1 MCEALDVAGYDST
14 NSSHWLISCGD
25 NFDRGPENFKV
36 MRYFL
41 RQPRCILVRGN
52 HEDLLDCA
60 CTEGISMRDYPNGT
74 VDTIEELGASAARL
88 DWTMND
94 KMDLTFKRT
103 RGFFDRMIDFYETKN
118 YVFVHGWIPSLKL
131 YPDWRKAPAPAWEK
145 ARWENGMKAARSGYL
160 DPTGKTIVCGH
171 YHTSWGHHIQS
182 GTPEW
187 GEGSDFRIYSAMH
200 DAGIT
205 PPRAA
210 AVEGFLDEKGNFYNR
225 YEAYDIAM
233 TNGQMSATARHYKMD
248 KGERELFSED
258 LY

>member
-1 MCEALDVAGYDST
+1 MNKYFVVSDVHGFYNEMCEALDVAGYDPT
-14 NSSHWLISCGD
+14 NPFHWLISCGD

-41 RQPRCILVRGN
+41 HQPRCILVRGN

-74 VDTIEELGASAARL
+74 VDTIEELGANATRL
-88 DWTMND
+88 DWTMQD

-103 RGFFDRMIDFYETKN
+103 RGFFDRMINFYETKN

-131 YPDWRKAPAPAWEK
+131 YPDWRKAPTSAWEK
-145 ARWENGMKAARSGYL
+145 ARWENGMKAAHSGHL
-160 DPTGKTIVCGH
+160 DPAGKTIVCGH

-187 GEGSDFRIYSAMH
+187 GEGSNFCIY
-200 DAGIT
+200 
-205 PPRAA
+205 R
-210 AVEGFLDEKGNFYNR
+210 
-225 YEAYDIAM
+225 
-233 TNGQMSATARHYKMD
+233 D
-248 KGERELFSED
+248 KGIIAIDGCTAYTGKVNVLVIED
-258 LY
+258 EPLEGKE

>member
-1 MCEALDVAGYDST
+1 MNKYFVVSDVHGFYKEMCEALDAAGYDPT

-36 MRYFL
+36 MWYFL
-41 RQPRCILVRGN
+41 HQPRCILVRGN
-52 HEDLLDCA
+52 HEDLLDYA

-74 VDTIEELGASAARL
+74 VDTIEELGASATRL

-103 RGFFDRMIDFYETKN
+103 RGFFDRMINFYETKN

-131 YPDWRKAPAPAWEK
+131 YPDWRKAPTSAWEK
-145 ARWENGMKAARSGYL
+145 ARWENGMKAARSGHL
-160 DPTGKTIVCGH
+160 DPAGKTIVCGH

-187 GEGSDFRIYSAMH
+187 EEGSDFRIY
-200 DAGIT
+200 
-205 PPRAA
+205 
-210 AVEGFLDEKGNFYNR
+210 Y
-225 YEAYDIAM
+225 
-233 TNGQMSATARHYKMD
+233 D
-248 KGERELFSED
+248 KGIIAIDGCTAYTGKVNVLVIED
-258 LY
+258 NPLEEK

>member
-1 MCEALDVAGYDST
+1 MCEALDAAGYDST

-41 RQPRCILVRGN
+41 HQPRCILVRGN
-52 HEDLLDCA
+52 HEDLLDYA

-74 VDTIEELGASAARL
+74 VDTIEELGANATRL

-103 RGFFDRMIDFYETKN
+103 RGFFDRMINFYETKN

-131 YPDWRKAPAPAWEK
+131 YPDWRKAPTSAWEK
-145 ARWENGMKAARSGYL
+145 ARWENGMKAARSGHL
-160 DPTGKTIVCGH
+160 DPAGKTIVCGH

-187 GEGSDFRIYSAMH
+187 EEGSDFRIY
-200 DAGIT
+200 
-205 PPRAA
+205 
-210 AVEGFLDEKGNFYNR
+210 Y
-225 YEAYDIAM
+225 
-233 TNGQMSATARHYKMD
+233 D
-248 KGERELFSED
+248 KGIIAIDGCTAYTGKVNVLVIED
-258 LY
+258 DPLEEK